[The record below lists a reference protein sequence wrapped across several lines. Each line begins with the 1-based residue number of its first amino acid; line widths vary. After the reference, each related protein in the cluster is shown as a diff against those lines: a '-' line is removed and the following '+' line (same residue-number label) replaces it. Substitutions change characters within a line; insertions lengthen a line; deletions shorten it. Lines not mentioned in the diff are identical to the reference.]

1 DYEVTLKNRDGS
13 IIPCSISAKLQFDAQ
28 GNPEK
33 IIGSIIDITER
44 KLYQSQLMQ
53 SQKVQSIGTLAGG
66 IAHDFNNI
74 LGIILVFTS
83 ILEQSKG
90 DEEKI
95 SKSTATIIQAVN
107 RGAALVRQILTFAR
121 QTGVS
126 MKPLRIPDLI
136 RELVVMLKE
145 TFPAVIEFQTN
156 VEMDIPIINA
166 DQSQMHQVLLN
177 LCINARDAMPK
188 GGIIGIEVKTVAS
201 ERLVPQFSNAENCR
215 YISISVSDTGTGMDE
230 ETKNRIFDPFFT
242 TKEQGKG
249 TGLGLSVVYGVIQ
262 EHHGFIS
269 VESTVGQGTTFHIY
283 LPMQQEEKKMQEAEK
298 VKTEMAQ
305 GGSETILFVEDEL
318 LLREVVQSTL
328 ESIGYKVIIAA
339 NGQEAVDIYKKQFK
353 NISLVLSDLGL
364 PKLSGTDEFALL
376 KKINPNVKVI
386 FASGYISIE
395 TKSELLKQGA
405 KGFILKPYNLNE
417 VLQMVR
423 EVLNENKNLSK

>member
-1 DYEVTLKNRDGS
+1 
-13 IIPCSISAKLQFDAQ
+13 
-28 GNPEK
+28 
-33 IIGSIIDITER
+33 
-44 KLYQSQLMQ
+44 M
-53 SQKVQSIGTLAGG
+53 
-66 IAHDFNNI
+66 
-74 LGIILVFTS
+74 
-83 ILEQSKG
+83 
-90 DEEKI
+90 
-95 SKSTATIIQAVN
+95 
-107 RGAALVRQILTFAR
+107 
-121 QTGVS
+121 
-126 MKPLRIPDLI
+126 I